1 MMQISF
7 KFTRGFSPMHLN
19 CGMLR
24 FLIALAIGLSIATPG
39 VAAEKFR
46 KLKDGEIKAK
56 LAGMET
62 TDGVHWAE
70 QYMRDGSFKAFD
82 MGKPITGKWYVRNGE
97 LCLQDAKKKE
107 PECKEVWASGTKIEF
122 RSPSSGMPAIEGM
135 LQKQQA
141 RK

>member
-1 MMQISF
+1 
-7 KFTRGFSPMHLN
+7 MHHKHSLPR
-19 CGMLR
+19 CL
-24 FLIALAIGLSIATPG
+24 LALAISVSIGAPGL
-39 VAAEKFR
+39 AAGKFR
-46 KLKDGEIKAK
+46 KLRDGEIKAT

-82 MGKPITGKWYVRNGE
+82 MGKPISGKWYVRNGE
-97 LCLQDAKKKE
+97 LCLHDAKQKE

-122 RSPSSGMPAIEGM
+122 RSPSSGMMAIEAV
-135 LQKQQA
+135 LQKQQP